1 MECDLYILETGS
13 RVAGPTFALEGFPEM
28 NDVITIWLLQLTPP
42 AKLKSANYK
51 FIFRAAALQVT
62 GGVNHGKANKV
73 TESFPGWHA
82 L

>member
-1 MECDLYILETGS
+1 
-13 RVAGPTFALEGFPEM
+13 M
-28 NDVITIWLLQLTPP
+28 NDVITIWLPQLTPP